1 MPARGLFDIRF
12 TLLEKVMD
20 LSSFR
25 HDAIAS
31 NLANANTPGYIARD
45 VVFEQKLQEI
55 LDKRD
60 SSPLAL
66 TDPRHLP
73 KPFTPAALEHADG
86 DTRPILDLAAGND
99 LNTVDIDRETS
110 ELAKTRFST
119 LQTAICCAESSPTS
133 AIASKRA
140 GSPKVGDCIAFRVRH
155 EAGHSKRRVYVG
167 I

>member
-31 NLANANTPGYIARD
+31 NLANANTPGYITRD

-73 KPFTPAALEHADG
+73 KPFTSAALEHADG

-110 ELAKTRFST
+110 ELAKNQVLYLANSDM
-119 LQTAICCAESSPTS
+119 L
-133 AIASKRA
+133 
-140 GSPKVGDCIAFRVRH
+140 
-155 EAGHSKRRVYVG
+155 RRKFAYLRYSIQEG
-167 I
+167 R